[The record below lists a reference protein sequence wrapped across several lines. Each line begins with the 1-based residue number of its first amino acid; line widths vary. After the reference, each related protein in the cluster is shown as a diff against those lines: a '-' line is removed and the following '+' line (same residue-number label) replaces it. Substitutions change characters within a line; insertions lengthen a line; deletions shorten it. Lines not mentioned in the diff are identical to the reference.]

1 MKVIDGQINL
11 FNEDHKPAIS
21 KKDKSKA
28 KEEIKIGMF
37 VKCIDNSAWFG
48 GKFKGI
54 KKGNN
59 YRVKNIITSSDT
71 DCLIIVTDEGYEI
84 ALSKDRFAW

>member
-11 FNEDHKPAIS
+11 FNEDHKPAII
-21 KKDKSKA
+21 KQDKPKVKSK
-28 KEEIKIGMF
+28 IKVGMF

-54 KKGNN
+54 RKGNN
-59 YRVKNIITSSDT
+59 YRVKYIISRDGK
-71 DCLIIVTDEGYEI
+71 DYLIIETDEGEEI
-84 ALSKDRFAW
+84 ALSEDRFTW

>member
-11 FNEDHKPAIS
+11 FNEDHKPAII
-21 KKDKSKA
+21 KQDEPKVKS
-28 KEEIKIGMF
+28 EIKVGMF

-54 KKGNN
+54 KKGSN
-59 YRVKNIITSSDT
+59 YRVKNIITSGDT
-71 DCLIIVTDEGYEI
+71 DCLIIETDEGDEV
-84 ALSKDRFAW
+84 ALNKDRFTW

>member
-11 FNEDHKPAIS
+11 FNEDHKPAII
-21 KKDKSKA
+21 KQDKLEVKS
-28 KEEIKIGMF
+28 EIKVGMF

-59 YRVKNIITSSDT
+59 YRVKNIIPRDGK
-71 DCLIIVTDEGYEI
+71 DYLIIVTDEGNEI
-84 ALSKDRFAW
+84 ALCEDRFTW

>member
-1 MKVIDGQINL
+1 MKVIDGQINI
-11 FNEDHKPAIS
+11 FNEDHELAII
-21 KKDKSKA
+21 KQDKA
-28 KEEIKIGMF
+28 KERSEIKVGMF

-59 YRVKNIITSSDT
+59 YRVKNIITSGDT
-71 DCLIIVTDEGYEI
+71 DCLIIKTDEGDEV
-84 ALSKDRFAW
+84 ALSKDRFTW